1 MAGSVSE
8 ADVAGGSED
17 GARAGTIG
25 ERSDADLPGR
35 GKRVLLVGSG
45 DLTEET
51 RRALDAAGAEVYR
64 LKDPNDRQM
73 RTALEG
79 GGIDSVAV
87 VSRNDAVALRFA
99 LMARYVSEDVPL
111 LVTIFDE
118 TISEQLASQVSNC
131 RITSM
136 ADIVGPSLAGPCI
149 DDGLT
154 AVRANGDEPVGLR
167 ETDDGVEETSLRA
180 PKRRRTAALARALFT
195 PYDKSSG
202 LLLYGATG
210 LFALLVIE
218 TVLATLVLDQPLVD
232 AFYGSAKTLAT
243 VDPNPAV
250 DDGPGWFKMFV
261 SVNMLIGLVLAA
273 SFTAGLV
280 NRLVDRR
287 LTGLLGRR
295 AVPRRDHVVVVGLGQ
310 VGLRLCLL
318 LRSCGIGV
326 VAVEVG
332 EEENVG
338 LARELGLPVVV
349 GRGADPSLLRRLS
362 IPRALALAAV
372 TSDDLDN
379 IRVAMAGRSL
389 DEDLR
394 VVMRAGDGGVANE
407 TRSLFQIGLVRDVHR
422 IAAVLIAAEALGS
435 EAESVVCVGDEALL
449 LHGDGRL
456 ETFPAPA
463 V

>member
-1 MAGSVSE
+1 
-8 ADVAGGSED
+8 
-17 GARAGTIG
+17 
-25 ERSDADLPGR
+25 
-35 GKRVLLVGSG
+35 
-45 DLTEET
+45 
-51 RRALDAAGAEVYR
+51 
-64 LKDPNDRQM
+64 
-73 RTALEG
+73 
-79 GGIDSVAV
+79 
-87 VSRNDAVALRFA
+87 
-99 LMARYVSEDVPL
+99 
-111 LVTIFDE
+111 
-118 TISEQLASQVSNC
+118 
-131 RITSM
+131 
-136 ADIVGPSLAGPCI
+136 
-149 DDGLT
+149 
-154 AVRANGDEPVGLR
+154 
-167 ETDDGVEETSLRA
+167 
-180 PKRRRTAALARALFT
+180 
-195 PYDKSSG
+195 
-202 LLLYGATG
+202 
-210 LFALLVIE
+210 
-218 TVLATLVLDQPLVD
+218 
-232 AFYGSAKTLAT
+232 
-243 VDPNPAV
+243 
-250 DDGPGWFKMFV
+250 V